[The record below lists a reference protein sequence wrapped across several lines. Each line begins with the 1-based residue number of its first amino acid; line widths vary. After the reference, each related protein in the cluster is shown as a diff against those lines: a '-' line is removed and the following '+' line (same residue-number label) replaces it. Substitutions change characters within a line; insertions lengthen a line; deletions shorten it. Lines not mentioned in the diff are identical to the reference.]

1 MADIVFSNAAD
12 TNLKDIN
19 EANITDPGAA
29 ATTFTGVIG
38 TSLLIDVEH
47 GTSAISDGEV
57 TLTGADAQ
65 TSYVAVKGA
74 AGELGLYTVPQI

>member
-1 MADIVFSNAAD
+1 MADVVFSNAAD

-19 EANITDPGAA
+19 EANITDPGAT

-47 GTSAISDGEV
+47 GTSPISNGQV
-57 TLTGADAQ
+57 TLTGAAAQ
-65 TSYVAVKGA
+65 VSYVAIKGS